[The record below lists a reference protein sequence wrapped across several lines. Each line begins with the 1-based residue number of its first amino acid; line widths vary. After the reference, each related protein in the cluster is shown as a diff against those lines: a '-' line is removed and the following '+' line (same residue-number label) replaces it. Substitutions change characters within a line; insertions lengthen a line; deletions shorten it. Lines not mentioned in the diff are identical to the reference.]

1 MTMRTE
7 GLHLEQAPPLAIPLS
22 FFLSA
27 PIAVAA
33 AGLLLLVGGRGALM
47 TSWAPLTLSLTHL
60 GTLGLLAMVMMG
72 ALYQM
77 TAVVAGSPVPRVRLA
92 YAVHPLFVLGVACL
106 CWGTASVSSGL
117 VAFAIGPLGVAL
129 LLFLVP
135 VGTALH
141 RAPIRNETVL
151 GMQLA
156 VACFGISAVLGILMA
171 FGHGSLG
178 FPGPRPLWIQVHLSV
193 ALLGWVGGL
202 LSAVSWQ
209 VLPMFYLAAPV
220 PRGQKRAIPWLI
232 GAGVALPLVVIL
244 VDGLGGL
251 AGAGGRSQQLAA
263 LGALPALVAV
273 WGLHPLAS
281 LRSLASRRRRRS
293 DGSLLFWRSGMLVA
307 PAVALCAGAASLASD
322 PCWGLLFGW
331 LALWGWAGMVVHGML
346 TRIVPFLVWFHRFA
360 PLVGQQRV
368 PSARGLLPDRWVR
381 RSYGL
386 HVLTLLVGIAA
397 IALGGDGLA
406 RALGAALLATGAGL
420 LVLLVHVARQRPTA

>member
-1 MTMRTE
+1 MTMHTE

-27 PIAVAA
+27 PIAVVG
-33 AGLLLLVGGRGALM
+33 AGLLLLIGGSGALT

-92 YAVHPLFVLGVACL
+92 YAVHPLFVLGVVCL
-106 CWGTASVSSGL
+106 CWGTASVSAGL

-129 LLFLVP
+129 LLFLIP

-141 RAPIRNETVL
+141 RAPTRNQTVL
-151 GMQLA
+151 GMLLA
-156 VACFGISAVLGILMA
+156 VTCFGIAAVLGILMA
-171 FGHGSLG
+171 FGHGGLG
-178 FPGPRPLWIQVHLSV
+178 FPGPRPLWTQVHLSV

-220 PRGQKRAIPWLI
+220 PRIYKLAIPWLI
-232 GAGVALPLVVIL
+232 GAGVALPLVVLL
-244 VDGLGGL
+244 VDGFGSLG
-251 AGAGGRSQQLAA
+251 GAGGRSQQLAA

-293 DGSLLFWRSGMLVA
+293 DGSLLFWRSGLLVA

-322 PCWGLLFGW
+322 PRWGLLFGW

-360 PLVGQQRV
+360 PLVGRQRV
-368 PSARGLLPDRWVR
+368 PAARSLLPDRWVR

-386 HVLTLLVGIAA
+386 HVLTLFVGIGA
-397 IALGGDGLA
+397 IGLGGDGPA
-406 RALGAALLATGAGL
+406 RVLGASLLATGAGL
-420 LVLLVHVARQRPTA
+420 FSLLVHVARQRPAA